1 MKSNILKLC
10 ILTVV
15 SIFILLS
22 TSSVYLSA
30 EPVNGEQLYTAN
42 CAKCHG
48 REGEGFLRLY
58 PPIDDSRYLKE
69 NVSKLPCIIRNGLK
83 GEITIEDITFN
94 QIMPAIQTLKP
105 TQMSHIITFM
115 QEKWNH
121 PVTELTVSKWLEE
134 CSSR

>member
-1 MKSNILKLC
+1 MKSNILRLC

-15 SIFILLS
+15 SIFMLLS
-22 TSSVYLSA
+22 SSSVYSSA
-30 EPVNGEQLYTAN
+30 EPVKGEQLYTAN

-58 PPIDDSRYLKE
+58 PPIHDSKYLRQ

-83 GEITIEDITFN
+83 GEITIGEITFN

-115 QEKWNH
+115 QQKWNH

-134 CSSR
+134 CNSR

>member
-1 MKSNILKLC
+1 MKSNILSLC

-15 SIFILLS
+15 SIFMIP
-22 TSSVYLSA
+22 SSSSA
-30 EPVNGEQLYTAN
+30 APVTGEQLYTAN

-58 PPIDDSRYLKE
+58 PPIHDSRYLKE

-83 GEITIEDITFN
+83 GKITIGEITFN

-105 TQMSHIITFM
+105 TQMSHIITFL
-115 QEKWNH
+115 QQKWNH
-121 PVTELTVSKWLEE
+121 PVTELTVRKWLEE
-134 CSSR
+134 CSSW

>member
-1 MKSNILKLC
+1 LC
-10 ILTVV
+10 ILTVI
-15 SIFILLS
+15 SIFPLLS
-22 TSSVYLSA
+22 SSSICWSA
-30 EPVNGEQLYTAN
+30 AALNGEQLYTAN

-58 PPIDDSRYLKE
+58 PPIHDSKYLRQ

-83 GEITIEDITFN
+83 GEITIEEITFN

-115 QEKWNH
+115 QQKWNH

-134 CSSR
+134 CNSR

>member
-1 MKSNILKLC
+1 VKSNILRLC

-15 SIFILLS
+15 SIFMLLS
-22 TSSVYLSA
+22 SSSVYSSA
-30 EPVNGEQLYTAN
+30 EPVKGEQLYTAN

-58 PPIDDSRYLKE
+58 PPIHDSKYLRQ

-83 GEITIEDITFN
+83 GEITIGEITFN

-105 TQMSHIITFM
+105 TQMSHTITFM
-115 QEKWNH
+115 QQKWNH
-121 PVTELTVSKWLEE
+121 PVTDLTVSKWLEE

>member
-1 MKSNILKLC
+1 MKSNIFKLC
-10 ILTVV
+10 ILTIISV
-15 SIFILLS
+15 FILPS
-22 TSSVYLSA
+22 TSPA
-30 EPVNGEQLYTAN
+30 APVNGEQLYTAN

-58 PPIDDSRYLKE
+58 PPIHDSRYLKE

-83 GEITIEDITFN
+83 GEITIGETTFN

-115 QEKWNH
+115 QQKWNH
-121 PVTELTVSKWLEE
+121 PVTGNPVRKWLEK
-134 CSSR
+134 CDVF